1 MFLGINIQVV
11 TLITII
17 PKVLDDGLLMDNIT
31 FMGMSWGDY
40 TQIYTIITM
49 NNISISEI
57 CNIAV
62 QFRRD
67 TLSK

>member
-1 MFLGINIQVV
+1 M
-11 TLITII
+11 LIIIIIIII
-17 PKVLDDGLLMDNIT
+17 PKVLDDGLLMDNVT
-31 FMGMSWGDY
+31 FLGMSWGGC
-40 TQIYTIITM
+40 TQIYTIITI
-49 NNISISEI
+49 NNISISQI